1 VLVEVGRKLLPVK
14 EVPVIGN
21 WVGRLSRRVIVVFA
35 TTLVYKLV
43 LFSPGLC
50 RGKGGTNAHVKKS
63 LGGIAN
69 TKDMKH
75 QSRGT
80 KKAQV
85 LKGWK

>member
-1 VLVEVGRKLLPVK
+1 MPVELRELPVK

-21 WVGRLSRRVIVVFA
+21 WVGRLSWRVIVVFV

-50 RGKGGTNAHVKKS
+50 RGKGGTNAHEKKS

-69 TKDMKH
+69 IEGYEA
-75 QSRGT
+75 SRSWDEEDERI
-80 KKAQV
+80 K
-85 LKGWK
+85 

>member
-1 VLVEVGRKLLPVK
+1 
-14 EVPVIGN
+14 
-21 WVGRLSRRVIVVFA
+21 VVFV

-63 LGGIAN
+63 LGDIAG
-69 TKDMKH
+69 MKH
-75 QSRGT
+75 QGRGT
-80 KKAQV
+80 KKAKG